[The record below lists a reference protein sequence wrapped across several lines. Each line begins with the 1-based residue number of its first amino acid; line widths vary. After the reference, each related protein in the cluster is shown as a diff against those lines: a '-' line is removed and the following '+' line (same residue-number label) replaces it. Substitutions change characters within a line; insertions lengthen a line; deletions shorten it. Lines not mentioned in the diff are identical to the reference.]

1 MTERSEKSRTIIADD
16 HPLFREGLRR
26 IVQRLYPFAEIQEAG
41 TMGEM
46 LALARTGPAPRT
58 FILDWVFPGLDPA
71 RSITELRQE
80 FRHSSIIILSMLDDV
95 ATIDRITGMGANGF
109 INKAVMPDEVSAA
122 IRSIEDGEF
131 VIKRSSSVMP
141 PPTSR
146 RTDISF
152 LTARQREVLRLITE
166 GKTNKEIARK
176 LDISP
181 YTVSIHVSAL
191 LRVLSV
197 SSRSAAAAKAV
208 LAGFD
213 SRA

>member
-1 MTERSEKSRTIIADD
+1 M
-16 HPLFREGLRR
+16 
-26 IVQRLYPFAEIQEAG
+26 QEAG
-41 TMGEM
+41 TFDEM
-46 LALARTGPAPRT
+46 LALARTGPAPNT

-71 RSITELRQE
+71 KSIVELRQE
-80 FRHSSIIILSMLDDV
+80 FRHSSIIILSMLDDT
-95 ATIDRITGMGANGF
+95 ATIDRIVGMGANGF
-109 INKAVMPDEVSAA
+109 ISKAVMPDEVSAA

-131 VIKRSSSVMP
+131 VIKRSSSVMSSAS
-141 PPTSR
+141 SR
-146 RTDISF
+146 RTDFSF
-152 LTARQREVLRLITE
+152 LTARQREVLRLIAE
-166 GKTNKEIARK
+166 GKTNKEIGRK

-213 SRA
+213 SHA

>member
-1 MTERSEKSRTIIADD
+1 MTDRSEKNRTIIADD

-41 TMGEM
+41 TMEEM

-58 FILDWVFPGLDPA
+58 FILDWVFPGLDPT
-71 RSITELRQE
+71 RSIAELRQE
-80 FRHSSIIILSMLDDV
+80 FKHSSIIILSMLDDA
-95 ATIDRITGMGANGF
+95 ATIDRIAGMGANGF

-141 PPTSR
+141 PPAGR